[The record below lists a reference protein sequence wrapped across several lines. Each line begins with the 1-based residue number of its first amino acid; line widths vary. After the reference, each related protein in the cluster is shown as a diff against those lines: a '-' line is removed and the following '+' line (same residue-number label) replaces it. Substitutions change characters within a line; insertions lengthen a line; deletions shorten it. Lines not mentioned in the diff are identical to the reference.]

1 MQNYNTLCY
10 NYKVLQE
17 DKNMQ
22 DKIKAELKESIEVKN
37 QVIKKLAPQIEQAAK
52 WMIEALKK
60 GNKVLLFGNGG
71 SAADAQHLAA
81 ELIGRYMKDRKSL
94 PAIALTTDTSIL
106 TSLSNDY
113 GFETIFARQVEG
125 LAKFGDIA
133 IGISTSGNSRNV
145 LEGVE
150 KAKELG
156 CKTIGLLGCD
166 GGRIADVVD
175 LSIIVPSK
183 STPRIQESH
192 ITIGHIL
199 CSLVE
204 QELFPQ

>member
-1 MQNYNTLCY
+1 
-10 NYKVLQE
+10 
-17 DKNMQ
+17 MQ
-22 DKIKAELKESIEVKN
+22 DKIKAALKESIDIKN
-37 QVIKKLAPQIEQAAK
+37 LVIKKIVPQIEEAAR

-60 GNKVLLFGNGG
+60 GNKILLFGNGG
-71 SAADAQHLAA
+71 SAADAQHIAA
-81 ELIGRYMKDRKSL
+81 ELVGRYQKDRKAM

-113 GFETIFARQVEG
+113 GFETIFAKQIEG
-125 LAKFGDIA
+125 LAIFGDIA
-133 IGISTSGNSRNV
+133 FGISTSGNSRNV
-145 LEGVE
+145 LEGLE

-175 LSIIVPSK
+175 LSVTVPCK
-183 STPRIQESH
+183 STPRIQECH

-199 CSLVE
+199 CSLIE
-204 QELFPQ
+204 QELFPR

>member
-1 MQNYNTLCY
+1 
-10 NYKVLQE
+10 
-17 DKNMQ
+17 MQ
-22 DKIKAELKESIEVKN
+22 DRIKTALKESVEVKN
-37 QVIKKLAPQIEQAAK
+37 QVMKKLVPQIEQAAR
-52 WMIEALKK
+52 WMIESLKT

-81 ELIGRYMKDRKSL
+81 ELTGRYLKDRKSL

-113 GFETIFARQVEG
+113 GFETIFARQIEG
-125 LAKFGDIA
+125 LAKAGDIA

-156 CKTIGLLGCD
+156 CRTIGLLGCD
-166 GGRIADVVD
+166 GGRIAEVVD
-175 LSIIVPSK
+175 LALTVPCK

-199 CSLVE
+199 CGLIE